1 MFASQVDLAPNVGRR
16 FSLHATACAPSYDAW
31 QTTRPRTSR
40 ALAPSSPSFS
50 NRSLPP
56 SAKNSSRDMS
66 TTCRRRSIVCSSQS
80 TSRPETALPFRSLPS
95 VVASADAHV
104 RPGLRFSTGRCSR
117 RARRRARSRPRRRR
131 ALRSHP
137 RSGQGSRQRDR
148 AERGARGAHQ
158 RARRPHDAC
167 RRRRRQDFAPR
178 DRAGRGL
185 QRFARDASSRRSR
198 ARRFPQEFQ
207 VPPRVVAHGA
217 WFRHRRAARS
227 RERGRQHAL
236 ASTPSPLH
244 RSTSRVDLARL
255 RRLADA
261 QHAQPDRHV

>member
-131 ALRSHP
+131 ACARIHEVVKAADNATVPSAVRAVLTSERDGLTTRAVVEGVKILRP
-137 RSGQGSRQRDR
+137 ETEP
-148 AERGARGAHQ
+148 AEVSSALHAM
-158 RARRPHDAC
+158 
-167 RRRRRQDFAPR
+167 RRRGEVAREGFHKNFKYRLVSSLTGLGSGIVAP
-178 DRAGRGL
+178 
-185 QRFARDASSRRSR
+185 
-198 ARRFPQEFQ
+198 
-207 VPPRVVAHGA
+207 H
-217 WFRHRRAARS
+217 AAAN
-227 RERGRQHAL
+227 EGG
-236 ASTPSPLH
+236 STH
-244 RSTSRVDLARL
+244 
-255 RRLADA
+255 
-261 QHAQPDRHV
+261 